1 MMKKGKVFGKGQA
14 VLALMVVALGAAVW
28 LNMRFSS
35 PKYLGEAT
43 YVDSSED
50 SAAVETSA
58 KAEKTDYFE
67 TARSEREQSCEQ
79 AKEEIEE
86 LLDNDAITEDDKK
99 AVLDKIGAYSNRI
112 ESAVNIETLLKSK
125 GFEDAVAVVSESGVD
140 VVVKSKGLTT
150 SQTLQIQ
157 DIVTAQTG
165 VDLGGI
171 KIVSVEK

>member
-1 MMKKGKVFGKGQA
+1 MKKGKVFGKGQL

-43 YVDSSED
+43 YVGADKESS
-50 SAAVETSA
+50 AVETSA
-58 KAEKTDYFE
+58 KAQETDYFGS
-67 TARSEREQSCEQ
+67 ARDEREIALEQ
-79 AKEEIEE
+79 TKDEIEE
-86 LLDNDAITEDDKK
+86 ILDNDVLTEEERQTALAKVDAFGK
-99 AVLDKIGAYSNRI
+99 RI

-125 GFEDAVAVVSESGVD
+125 GFEDAVAIVGDSTVD

-150 SQTLQIQ
+150 AQTLQIQ
-157 DIVTAQTG
+157 DIITSQTG
-165 VDLGGI
+165 VDLGSI